1 MNFENLDII
10 NAFQKDKR
18 KYFCFFDVFPQNN
31 AEYVHKT
38 GITDLLTR
46 KYIKYC
52 LKCT

>member
-1 MNFENLDII
+1 MHSKMIKENIFVL
-10 NAFQKDKR
+10 
-18 KYFCFFDVFPQNN
+18 FDVFPQNN

-38 GITDLLTR
+38 GIIDLLTR